1 VLGEVHGG
9 AHVEVD
15 QAQHGLDPYD
25 RTRSCTPTGRYE
37 RETAR
42 VSDDG
47 ARRGSAAA
55 SDAELPI
62 PGRRIARHT
71 VERVTAKSSSS
82 ARANQV
88 RLKLGDHGQYAEQQP
103 TDRPT
108 GSVGSC
114 TEVPSESFTWRLV
127 SSWAIARV
135 LGRPPEPIEP
145 GHRQRVAGA
154 ARRPRRAQPAR
165 VRRRTV
171 AARQLRIVGDAFVRD
186 DASAPCGARFPAQ
199 ERSERR
205 AVGVAD
211 ERRYLVVAQA
221 GCAAQMRCT
230 LGPQAVDELVW
241 AAADR

>member
-108 GSVGSC
+108 DRVGRI
-114 TEVPSESFTWRLV
+114 V
-127 SSWAIARV
+127 
-135 LGRPPEPIEP
+135 
-145 GHRQRVAGA
+145 HRGA
-154 ARRPRRAQPAR
+154 ERELHL
-165 VRRRTV
+165 
-171 AARQLRIVGDAFVRD
+171 AARQLVGDRAR
-186 DASAPCGARFPAQ
+186 PGATA
-199 ERSERR
+199 
-205 AVGVAD
+205 
-211 ERRYLVVAQA
+211 
-221 GCAAQMRCT
+221 
-230 LGPQAVDELVW
+230 
-241 AAADR
+241 